1 MRSTLIAILL
11 TGLSLAPLAAQSPG
25 SVVDRAVAAYAR
37 VKTQRA
43 TFTQTFENPITDT
56 IVTSHGELQEKK
68 PGYVDI
74 RFSDPAG
81 DRIVS
86 DGKFLWIYVP
96 STNPGQ
102 VIKSPATRNAAGIP
116 DVAAQFLDSP
126 RTRYTMSDA
135 GTAVVAGHATH
146 AVELVPKA
154 PMSFSKATVW
164 VDDTDGLVRRFKT
177 VEGNGVVRTV
187 TLTTITLNGKMD
199 PSAFTFVVP
208 DGVKVYEQTGS
219 GG

>member
-11 TGLSLAPLAAQSPG
+11 AGLSLTPLAAQSPG
-25 SVVDRAVAAYAR
+25 SVVDRAVAAYAK

-43 TFTQTFENPITDT
+43 TFTQTIENPITGT
-56 IVTSHGELQEKK
+56 NATSHGQVQEKK

-86 DGKFLWIYVP
+86 DGKFVWIYVP

-102 VIKSPATRNAAGIP
+102 VIKRPAARDASGIP
-116 DVAAQFLDSP
+116 DIAAQFLDSP

-146 AVELVPKA
+146 AVELVPKT

-164 VDDTDGLVRRFKT
+164 VDDTDGLVRQFKT

-187 TLTTITLNGKMD
+187 TLTSISLNARID
-199 PSAFTFVVP
+199 PSTFTFVVP
-208 DGVKVYEQTGS
+208 DGVNVYEQTGS
-219 GG
+219 GV